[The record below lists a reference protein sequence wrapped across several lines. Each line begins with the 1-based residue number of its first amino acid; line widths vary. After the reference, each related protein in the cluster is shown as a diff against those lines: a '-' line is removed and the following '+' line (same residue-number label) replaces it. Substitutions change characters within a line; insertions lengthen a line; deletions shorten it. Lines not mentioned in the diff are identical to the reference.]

1 MVQTRSQTEA
11 VQILL
16 NLATAPSP
24 IISLSLTRG
33 FSEYATAYKWVTICS
48 SQINEK
54 IETDLVERL
63 RISWNELLSKNGQL
77 LLSYEF

>member
-11 VQILL
+11 AQILL
-16 NLATAPSP
+16 NIATVTSP
-24 IISLSLTRG
+24 IISLSLTTG
-33 FSEYATAYKWVTICS
+33 FNEYARAYKWVMIGS

-54 IETDLVERL
+54 IETDLVETL